1 MLSVGGFRARN
12 PAAAAAKSAGRR
24 SRPPMGMYNSYKRG
38 NSGVA
43 SSVNSQ
49 NPNPKVYLT
58 FFLDPSSPGR
68 EGSLGV
74 SYD

>member
-1 MLSVGGFRARN
+1 MLFDRGLRARN

-24 SRPPMGMYNSYKRG
+24 SRPAPGMYKYYKRG

-68 EGSLGV
+68 EGSLWTRT
-74 SYD
+74 